1 LNSSAQSGDNP
12 AGHEPNASTLEITL
26 YNLALCDNLLETTRS
41 VMRKPILL
49 LSAAVLGLLASGCA
63 NTEAKFSRGVRDA
76 TEFARLGEIRRSME
90 QTYLLD
96 GPEASYTTG
105 FVKGFTKSL
114 ASTGVGVYEMVT
126 APFPPYDPPFP
137 DYISP
142 KPVYP
147 DSYKPGIYNG
157 STYETDT
164 YLGFSGGDVA
174 PFIPGSRFFIFDN

>member
-1 LNSSAQSGDNP
+1 MA
-12 AGHEPNASTLEITL
+12 L
-26 YNLALCDNLLETTRS
+26 YNLAPSDNLLATTKRA
-41 VMRKPILL
+41 MRKSIFLL
-49 LSAAVLGLLASGCA
+49 TAAVLGLLATGCA
-63 NTEAKFSRGVRDA
+63 NQEAKFSRGVRDA

-96 GPEASYTTG
+96 GPSASYTTG

-114 ASTGVGVYEMVT
+114 ASTGVGIYEIVT

-137 DYISP
+137 DYLSP
-142 KPVYP
+142 TPVYP
-147 DSYKPGIYNG
+147 DSYKPGVYNG

-174 PFIPGSRFFIFDN
+174 PFIPGSRFFIFNN